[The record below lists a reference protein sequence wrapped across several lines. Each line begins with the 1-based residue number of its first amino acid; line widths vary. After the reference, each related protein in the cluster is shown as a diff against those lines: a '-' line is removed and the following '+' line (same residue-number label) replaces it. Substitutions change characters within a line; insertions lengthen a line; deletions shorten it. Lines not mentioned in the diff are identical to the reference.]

1 MDVVLLLADFVF
13 GSSWQLSRHSDRCG
27 IFRSLSLPTTS
38 PFDSFERIGVR
49 LLMAKIRRSPV
60 EVGSLSHYLQGLYI
74 PGGAGLL
81 PSTVGSTLEIW
92 GKILNFG
99 VETPWTCSIVCL
111 NSMVRRRDF
120 SFWNSCFFR

>member
-1 MDVVLLLADFVF
+1 MDVVLLLADCVF

-27 IFRSLSLPTTS
+27 IFRSLSPPTTS

-92 GKILNFG
+92 GTILNFG

-111 NSMVRRRDF
+111 NSMFEDEIFPFGTVV
-120 SFWNSCFFR
+120 FFR